1 MDGADEAF
9 AGAITGL
16 VNTAVSML
24 PQFVNTGMQ
33 MLTSLLSGI
42 IQSLP
47 AVMEGAVQIIEM
59 CIRDRP
65 SAVSAPA

>member
-1 MDGADEAF
+1 MLF
-9 AGAITGL
+9 RS

-24 PQFVNTGMQ
+24 PQFVDTGMQ

-47 AVMEGAVQIIEM
+47 AVMEGAAQIIVTLDPVSYTHLAGGHRQ
-59 CIRDRP
+59 RDE
-65 SAVSAPA
+65 V